1 MKSIFVFVPDDL
13 HTKFKMR
20 IIEEKTTIKEVILSF
35 LTLYAGDEKNG
46 EKQKKEIKKNSKKNK
61 K

>member
-13 HTKFKMR
+13 HMKFKMK
-20 IIEEKTTIKEVILSF
+20 IIEDKTTIKETILSF
-35 LTLYAGDEKNG
+35 LTLYVGEEKR
-46 EKQKKEIKKNSKKNK
+46 EQKQKEEPKKDSKKNK